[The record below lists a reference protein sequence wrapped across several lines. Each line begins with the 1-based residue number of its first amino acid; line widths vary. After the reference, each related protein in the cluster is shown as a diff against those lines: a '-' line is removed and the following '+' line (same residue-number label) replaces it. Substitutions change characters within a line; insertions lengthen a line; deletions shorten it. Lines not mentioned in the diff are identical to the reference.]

1 MSTDEQVLTWKIDNV
16 REEIS
21 LDWAILASKE
31 LPADRRKVIREHL
44 EICNSSLKTL
54 KDLAER
60 NRSVSQNS
68 KLENHQPD
76 LFGHL
81 HPRVSSQDW
90 PH

>member
-1 MSTDEQVLTWKIDNV
+1 MSTDKQELAWKINRV

-31 LPADRRKVIREHL
+31 LPADRRKVIMEHL

-60 NRSVSQNS
+60 NRSASQKS
-68 KLENHQPD
+68 KLENHQR
-76 LFGHL
+76 L
-81 HPRVSSQDW
+81 RRSSTD
-90 PH
+90 